1 MCAAFGTAPIFRCTA
16 RERLER
22 LLLIGAMNPVLI
34 VGCGYTGSRVAA
46 RLLEEGVEVHAT
58 SRDPSRL
65 RELAMLG
72 ARVSRLDLTGAGA
85 IREWVNEV
93 PRGAAV
99 LLSVPTLRLD
109 DRIFDPT
116 PRLVEALD
124 DRPSRVV
131 YLSTT
136 GVYGPA
142 HAVDESTPVDPLTER
157 QRLRVAAE
165 EAVAAGPWPSLIL
178 RPAAIYGPGR
188 GIHRAMKEGRHKL
201 LGEGGNY
208 VSRIHVDDL
217 AWHSA
222 AALASKLQG
231 AYPVADEEPCTSRE
245 IAEFCAGLMHLPMPE
260 SVSVEEV
267 DETRRSDRRVD
278 GSAIRE
284 KLEIDLLYPSYR
296 VGIRAA
302 ILSE

>member
-1 MCAAFGTAPIFRCTA
+1 MK
-16 RERLER
+16 
-22 LLLIGAMNPVLI
+22 PVVI

-46 RLLEEGVEVHAT
+46 RLLEEEVEVHAT

-72 ARVSRLDLTGAGA
+72 AHVSRLDVTDAGA
-85 IREWVNEV
+85 MREWVSEV

-109 DRIFDPT
+109 DRVFDPT

-136 GVYGPA
+136 GVYGSA
-142 HAVDESTPVDPLTER
+142 REVDESTPVDPRTER

-165 EAVAAGPWPSLIL
+165 QAVAAGPWSSLIL
-178 RPAAIYGPGR
+178 RPAAIYGPWR
-188 GIHRAMKEGRHKL
+188 GIHQSMREGRYKL
-201 LGEGGNY
+201 LGHGSHY

-222 AALASKLQG
+222 AALSSEVEG
-231 AYPVADEEPCTSRE
+231 AYPVADNEPCRSRE
-245 IAEFCAGLMHLPMPE
+245 IAKFCAHLMHLPMPE
-260 SVSVEEV
+260 SVSAEEV
-267 DETRRSDRRVD
+267 DETRRSNRRVD
-278 GSAIRE
+278 GRAIRE
-284 KLEIDLLYPSYR
+284 ELEIDLLYPSYHL
-296 VGIRAA
+296 GIRAA
-302 ILSE
+302 ILAE